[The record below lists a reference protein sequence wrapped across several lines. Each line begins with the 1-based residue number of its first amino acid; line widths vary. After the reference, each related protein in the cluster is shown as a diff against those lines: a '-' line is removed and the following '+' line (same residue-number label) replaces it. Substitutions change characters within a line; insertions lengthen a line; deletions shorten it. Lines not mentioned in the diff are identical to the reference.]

1 MASGRANTRD
11 IARAAVRSQL
21 AEVAFEMFRR
31 EGFENV
37 TVTDLANAA
46 EVSRSTFLRY
56 FGTKEDAV
64 LYALDAQGETV
75 ADALRERPSGEDDWT
90 ALRRALDVA
99 IGQYRHDPAEAL
111 AVTRLVRETPAL
123 CARRL
128 EKQQGWQ
135 VALGHALADRS
146 GLDGQGTDA
155 LEANVRAAAAL
166 DCLNIALDHWTAS
179 DGKSDL
185 EALLDR
191 AFGALAPGT

>member
-1 MASGRANTRD
+1 
-11 IARAAVRSQL
+11 VRSQL

-99 IGQYRHDPAEAL
+99 IGQYRHEPAEAL

-135 VALGHALADRS
+135 VALGRALADRS
-146 GLDGQGTDA
+146 GLDGQGADA